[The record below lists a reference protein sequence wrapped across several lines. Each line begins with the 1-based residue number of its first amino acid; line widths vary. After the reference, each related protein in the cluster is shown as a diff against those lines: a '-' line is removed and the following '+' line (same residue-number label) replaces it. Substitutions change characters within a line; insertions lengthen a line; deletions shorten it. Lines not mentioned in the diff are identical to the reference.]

1 MTARKCAQ
9 VINCSNKN
17 YKNAV
22 DATVLRKIINCYHE
36 IQNSVSLKK
45 KTLIV
50 LEYLLNSRFRKCFKS
65 LSWKPHCNL
74 YFSVHRK
81 EFSQGKI

>member
-22 DATVLRKIINCYHE
+22 DATVLRKIINRRHE

-45 KTLIV
+45 NV
-50 LEYLLNSRFRKCFKS
+50 LEYLLNSRFRKSFRS

-81 EFSQGKI
+81 ELSQGKI

>member
-22 DATVLRKIINCYHE
+22 DATVLRKIINRRHE

-45 KTLIV
+45 KCAGIFVKFKVQKIFQKPV
-50 LEYLLNSRFRKCFKS
+50 LETS
-65 LSWKPHCNL
+65 L
-74 YFSVHRK
+74 
-81 EFSQGKI
+81 